1 MAQSVERIVHIDGVV
16 GSSPTVTT
24 TKPLQDNACKG
35 FSYSRM
41 SRFNS
46 CRQFL
51 PATRSHREIRTLENS
66 GCVGAFFMGQKWFL
80 ISSILVDVDEVVES
94 M

>member
-1 MAQSVERIVHIDGVV
+1 
-16 GSSPTVTT
+16 
-24 TKPLQDNACKG
+24 LQDNACKG

-41 SRFNS
+41 SRFKP

-66 GCVGAFFMGQKWFL
+66 GCAGAFFMGQK
-80 ISSILVDVDEVVES
+80 
-94 M
+94 

>member
-1 MAQSVERIVHIDGVV
+1 MAQSVEHIVHIDGVV

-24 TKPLQDNACKG
+24 KNPLQDNACKG
-35 FSYSRM
+35 FSYFRM
-41 SRFNS
+41 SQFKP
-46 CRQFL
+46 CRQFA

-66 GCVGAFFMGQKWFL
+66 GCTGAFFMGQKWFL
-80 ISSILVDVDEVVES
+80 TSSILVDVDEVVES